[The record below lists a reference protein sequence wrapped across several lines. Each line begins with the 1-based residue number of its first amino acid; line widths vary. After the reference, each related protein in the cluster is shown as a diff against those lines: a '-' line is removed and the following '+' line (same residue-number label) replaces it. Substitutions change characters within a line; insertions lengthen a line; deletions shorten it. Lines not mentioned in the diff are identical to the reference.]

1 MNVRQEAMKKERIRY
16 VISGLKKFELTEAET
31 QFISLAEQNL
41 NQNVLLAAVVILMI
55 LSAWLYPNI
64 VAWEEFQRDEKS
76 HKIPN
81 ILWNKESYFLNY
93 F

>member
-41 NQNVLLAAVVILMI
+41 NQNVLLDEEIESILELI
-55 LSAWLYPNI
+55 RY
-64 VAWEEFQRDEKS
+64 R
-76 HKIPN
+76 
-81 ILWNKESYFLNY
+81 
-93 F
+93 